1 MPTKCLTTFP
11 FIFFAYF
18 AGFVTRQQT
27 QLRKTSNS
35 LLTIKFLET
44 LFGAN
49 KLRAIIQTTNRKEQI
64 PKKKTLCT
72 LKQLFSRPPLCIDIL

>member
-1 MPTKCLTTFP
+1 M
-11 FIFFAYF
+11 AVED
-18 AGFVTRQQT
+18 GFVTRQQT

-49 KLRAIIQTTNRKEQI
+49 KLRAIIQTTIVRSKSL
-64 PKKKTLCT
+64 KKP
-72 LKQLFSRPPLCIDIL
+72 FVH